1 MTVAGSRFRSL
12 MGHFTTGVTV
22 VTTVEG
28 SINYGM
34 TVNAFCSVSL
44 DPCLVLISLRR
55 TSATCEVIRRIG
67 TFAVNILKA
76 EQRPLAER
84 FARHE
89 LDPSQRFAGLSFET
103 CVTGAPL
110 FTDALAHLE
119 CRMVAEYPGSDH
131 VLLIG
136 EVVGLDYGGEASG
149 AATSPLVFYRS
160 AYATLL
166 EESLLSDA
174 FPRGAAV
181 ALAGGSGRARR
192 LGRLWDGL
200 WQWARFRGKSSG
212 PAPGR
217 EAPADASIIEVSSL
231 RPSCM
236 SASVSGGREM

>member
-1 MTVAGSRFRSL
+1 MTVARSHFRSL

-22 VTTVEG
+22 VTAVED

-55 TSATCEVIRRIG
+55 ASATCEVIRRVG

-110 FTDALAHLE
+110 FPDALAHLE
-119 CRMVAEYPGSDH
+119 CRMVAEYPGGDH

-136 EVVGLDYGGEASG
+136 EVVGLEHGAEVNG
-149 AATSPLVFYRS
+149 AAMSPLVFYRS

-166 EESLLSDA
+166 EESLLPDA
-174 FPRGAAV
+174 FPHGAAV
-181 ALAGGSGRARR
+181 AQAGGNGWARR

-200 WQWARFRGKSSG
+200 WQWARFHGKSAG
-212 PAPGR
+212 PAPGH
-217 EAPADASIIEVSSL
+217 EAPADAAIIEVSSL
-231 RPSCM
+231 PPTSM
-236 SASVSGGREM
+236 SASMSGGREM

>member
-1 MTVAGSRFRSL
+1 

-22 VTTVEG
+22 VTAVED

-55 TSATCEVIRRIG
+55 ASATCEVIRRIG
-67 TFAVNILKA
+67 AFAVNILKA
-76 EQRPLAER
+76 EQRSLAER

-110 FTDALAHLE
+110 LTDALAHLE
-119 CRMVAEYPGSDH
+119 CRMVAEYPGGDH

-136 EVVGLDYGGEASG
+136 EVVGLEYGAEANE

-166 EESLLSDA
+166 EESLLPDA
-174 FPRGAAV
+174 FPRGV
-181 ALAGGSGRARR
+181 AQAGGSGRARK

-200 WQWARFRGKSSG
+200 WQWARFRGKSAG
-212 PAPGR
+212 LAPSR
-217 EAPADASIIEVSSL
+217 EAPADASVIEVSSL
-231 RPSCM
+231 QPGSM
-236 SASVSGGREM
+236 PASVSGGREMS

>member
-1 MTVAGSRFRSL
+1 MTVARSRFRSL

-28 SINYGM
+28 GVNYGM

-55 TSATCEVIRRIG
+55 ASATCEVIRRTG
-67 TFAVNILKA
+67 TFAVNILTA
-76 EQRPLAER
+76 EQGTLAER

-89 LDPSQRFAGLSFET
+89 LDAGQRFAGLSFET
-103 CVTGAPL
+103 CITGAPL
-110 FTDALAHLE
+110 FPDALAYLE
-119 CRMVAEYPGSDH
+119 CRMVAEHPGGDH

-136 EVVGLDYGGEASG
+136 EVVGLEYGAEANG
-149 AATSPLVFYRS
+149 AAMSPLVFYRS

-166 EESLLSDA
+166 EESLLPDA
-174 FPRGAAV
+174 FPRGVAV
-181 ALAGGSGRARR
+181 APVGDSGWARR

-200 WQWARFRGKSSG
+200 WQWAQFHGKSAG
-212 PAPGR
+212 PAPVR

-231 RPSCM
+231 RPSSM
-236 SASVSGGREM
+236 SGSVSGGGEV